1 MGREQLRVAMAV
13 GLIAATTSFA
23 PRTQIRRP
31 LASLRAAASAASSA
45 YIHIPF
51 CKQRCYYCDF
61 PISVVGD
68 PGRPSARGAI
78 EQYLDALAI
87 ELDRGGGGALASER
101 PRGACEIGTQL
112 KTVYLG
118 GGTPSLLEPQQ
129 VDRILRALDQRFGIA
144 PDAEISMEMDPGTFD
159 FAKVSLAQTPVCLL
173 PFCRS
178 TSALPP
184 RPAPG
189 PVLIRLL
196 TLYCTHNELCTD
208 QRTHACAH
216 AMCVWGVYKPL

>member
-1 MGREQLRVAMAV
+1 MGTRELRVAMTV
-13 GLIAATTSFA
+13 GLVAATTSFA
-23 PRTQIRRP
+23 PQTPLCRP
-31 LASLRAAASAASSA
+31 LVSLRAAASAASSA

-78 EQYLDALAI
+78 EQYLDSLAI

-101 PRGACEIGTQL
+101 PRGAREIGTQL

-129 VDRILRALDQRFGIA
+129 VDRILHALDQRFGIA
-144 PDAEISMEMDPGTFD
+144 TDAEISMEMDPGTFD
-159 FAKVSLAQTPVCLL
+159 LAKVSLAAPNPSVSCHAVGLRVRCLL
-173 PFCRS
+173 
-178 TSALPP
+178 
-184 RPAPG
+184 G
-189 PVLIRLL
+189 
-196 TLYCTHNELCTD
+196 
-208 QRTHACAH
+208 QRQGRC
-216 AMCVWGVYKPL
+216 

>member
-78 EQYLDALAI
+78 EQYLDALAV

-101 PRGACEIGTQL
+101 PRGAREIGTQL

-144 PDAEISMEMDPGTFD
+144 TDAEISMEMDPGTFD
-159 FAKVSLAQTPVCLL
+159 LAKVSLAAPNPRLSLATLSVYVCAA
-173 PFCRS
+173 S
-178 TSALPP
+178 SASARAGADALADAMLHP
-184 RPAPG
+184 R
-189 PVLIRLL
+189 
-196 TLYCTHNELCTD
+196 
-208 QRTHACAH
+208 
-216 AMCVWGVYKPL
+216 